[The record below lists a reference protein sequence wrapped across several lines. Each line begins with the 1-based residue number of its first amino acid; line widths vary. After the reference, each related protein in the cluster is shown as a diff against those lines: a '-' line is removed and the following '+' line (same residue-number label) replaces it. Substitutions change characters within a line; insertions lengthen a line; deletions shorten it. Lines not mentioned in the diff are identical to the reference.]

1 MLSILQWTI
10 RAACFLSFLTAAPTW
25 AQPAEPSETI
35 SVLFLGDQG
44 HHRPAER
51 ARQLIPVMY
60 DRGIE
65 IAYTEKL
72 SDLNAATLG
81 KYDALAIY
89 ANIERIEP
97 EQEQA
102 LLEYVAGGRGLVV
115 LHCGSYCFLNSA
127 KYVALV
133 GGQFRSHGTG
143 EFNTEVKQSD
153 HPIMQGLKPFRT
165 WDETYVHHRHNER
178 DRIVL
183 QVRQE
188 GEREEPWTWVRSEG
202 RGRVFYTAYGHD
214 ARTWNQPEF
223 QALVE
228 RGIRW
233 AANKGEVLDSQ
244 PPKAADAKP
253 FEYAEANLPNYVP
266 GARWGTQGE
275 PIRQM
280 QKPLSP
286 AESMKHLVV
295 PRDFEP
301 RLFAAEPEI
310 VKPIAMTWDHR
321 GRLWIAETFDYPN
334 EMQPEGSGRDRI
346 KICEDTD
353 GDGRADKFT
362 VFADKLSIPTS
373 LVCYRDG
380 VIVSQAPDMLFLR
393 DTNGDDRADERKVLF
408 TGWGTRDTHAGPS
421 NLRWG
426 LDNWV
431 WGMVGYSGY
440 RGTVGGERHNFR
452 QGFFRFKP
460 DGSKLEFLRNT
471 NNNSWGV
478 GFSEEG
484 IAFGSTANGCPSVY
498 LPIPN
503 RYYERVRGWSPA
515 VLGNMAINNR
525 MYPITDKV
533 RQVDWHGGFTAG
545 AGHAIYTARTYPQHY
560 WNRTAFVTEPTGHLA
575 ATFLLER
582 QGSDFTS
589 HNSWNLVASRDEWT
603 APIAAEVGPDGNVW
617 VIDWYNYIVQHNP
630 TPQGFRTGRGAAY
643 ETELRDKTHGRVHR
657 IVYKNSDAASFWKLD
672 PQNGDS
678 LISGLR
684 SDNQFWRMHAQRL
697 LVERGKQDVVPQLVK
712 LVEDQSVD
720 AIGLNT
726 AAIHALY
733 VLDELGAQKSDA
745 TARDAAEAALRHP
758 SAGVR
763 RNALAVLPRDERAIA
778 AVLAARSLQD
788 RDAQVRLAAL
798 LALAELPP
806 SSAAA
811 DAVVAAMANPMN
823 LNDRWLPEAA
833 TSAAAAHDL
842 HFLQAIAER
851 ESDRRLAPKA
861 AEIVGRI
868 AEHYARGAPAETI
881 GALVGTLQNA
891 RSDTV
896 ELIVA
901 GLARGWPRNAP
912 AKLDET
918 AEKAL
923 ARLLVTVS
931 PAAKSQLILLAER
944 LGSGAIEKYSAE
956 IAATLLAAV
965 KDEKASDAAR
975 GQAAA
980 QLVQMKK
987 NDAETAATLLALITP
1002 RTSQDLA
1009 AGLVEAVGASESK
1022 EAGEALVAALQAATP
1037 SLRPV
1042 LVRTILRRAESTQAL
1057 LAAVEAGNVRITDLS
1072 LDQQQ
1077 ALAAHLDKSI
1087 AERAKKLLAQGGGL
1101 PDANRQKVIEDVT
1114 PVVLA
1119 GGDAVKGK
1127 AVFKEQCAKCHT
1139 HSGEGLHIGP
1149 DLTGMAVHPK
1159 EELLVHVLDPS
1170 RSVEGNYVQY
1180 SVTTDEGLVY
1190 NGLLTTETRTSI
1202 EILDAEGK
1210 RHAISRENI
1219 EELATSSKSLMPEGF
1234 EKQVSIGAI
1243 ADLME
1248 FMAQRGKYLP
1258 LDLRKVATIT
1268 STRGM
1273 FNDEEST
1280 VERLVFSDWS
1290 MKIFEEVP
1298 FLLVDP
1304 QGGRVKN
1311 VILLHSP
1318 NGAMPPKMPRSVSLA
1333 CKTPARRIHLLSGVS
1348 GWGYNGG
1355 ESRSTVSM
1363 IVRLKYADGQIED
1376 HELKDG
1382 VHFADYIRPIDV
1394 PESKLAYRLRG
1405 QQIRYLAI
1413 EPKRSEVIELIEL
1426 VKGSDRTA
1434 PIVMAVTVQ
1443 TAE

>member
-1 MLSILQWTI
+1 MFSIQRWMI
-10 RAACFLSFLTAAPTW
+10 RGVWLASFLMTAPTW

-72 SDLNAATLG
+72 SDLNAETLG

-102 LLEYVAGGRGLVV
+102 LLDYVAGGRGLVV

-127 KYVALV
+127 KYIALV

-153 HPIMQGLKPFRT
+153 HPVMRGLTPFRT

-183 QVRQE
+183 QVRRE
-188 GEREEPWTWVRSEG
+188 GDREEPWTWLRSEG

-233 AANKGEVLDSQ
+233 AANKGDVFDSQ
-244 PPKAADAKP
+244 PPKPTGAKA
-253 FEYAEANLPNYVP
+253 FEYAEANLPNYLP
-266 GARWGTQGE
+266 NARWGTQGE

-280 QKPLSP
+280 QKPLP
-286 AESMKHLVV
+286 TEESIKHLVV

-310 VKPIAMTWDHR
+310 TKPIAMTWDHR

-334 EMQPEGSGRDRI
+334 EMQPKGSGRDRI

-373 LVCYRDG
+373 LVCYGDG

-393 DTNGDDRADERKVLF
+393 DTDGDDRADERQVLF

-426 LDNWV
+426 FDNWV

-460 DGSKLEFLRNT
+460 DGSKLEFMRNT

-484 IAFGSTANGCPSVY
+484 LVFGSTANGCPSVY

-503 RYYERVRGWSPA
+503 RYYERVRGWSPT
-515 VLGNMAINNR
+515 VLGNTAINNR

-545 AGHAIYTARTYPQHY
+545 AGHALYTARTYPQHY
-560 WNRTAFVTEPTGHLA
+560 WNRTAFVAEPTGHLV

-582 QGSDFTS
+582 QGSDVTS
-589 HNSWNLVASRDEWT
+589 HNSWNLLASRDEWT

-643 ETELRDKTHGRVHR
+643 ETDLRDKKHGRVYR
-657 IVYKNSDAASFWKLD
+657 IVYNKVDSNEQPKLD
-672 PQNGDS
+672 ANNSES
-678 LISGLR
+678 LIAGLK
-684 SDNQFWRMHAQRL
+684 SDNQFWRLHAQRL

-712 LVEDQSVD
+712 LVDDPSVD
-720 AIGLNT
+720 SIGLNT

-733 VLDELGAQKSDA
+733 VLDGLGALKSDA
-745 TARDAAEAALRHP
+745 AARQAAEAALKHP

-763 RNALAVLPRDERAIA
+763 RNALAVLPRDERSVT
-778 AVLAARSLQD
+778 AVLGARSMQD

-798 LALAELPP
+798 LALADMPP
-806 SSAAA
+806 SSAVA
-811 DAVVAAMANPMN
+811 DAVVAAMANPAN
-823 LNDRWLPEAA
+823 LNDRWLPEAV

-842 HFLQAIAER
+842 HFLQAIAAR

-861 AEIVGRI
+861 AEMVGRI

-881 GALVGTLQNA
+881 GALVGALQNA
-891 RSDTV
+891 RSDTG

-912 AKLDET
+912 AKLDEP

-944 LGSGAIEKYSAE
+944 LGSGAIEKYSTE

-965 KDEKASDAAR
+965 NDEKATDAAR

-1009 AGLVEAVGASESK
+1009 AGLVEAVGASEAK

-1042 LVRTILRRAESTQAL
+1042 LVRTILRRAESTQSL
-1057 LAAVEAGNVRITDLS
+1057 LAAVDAGNVRITDLS

-1077 ALAAHLDKSI
+1077 ALAAHPDKSI

-1101 PDANRQKVIEDVT
+1101 PDADRQKVIEEVS
-1114 PVVLA
+1114 PLVLA

-1139 HSGEGLHIGP
+1139 HSGEGVHIGP

-1210 RHAISRENI
+1210 RHPIARENI
-1219 EELATSSKSLMPEGF
+1219 EELATSSKSLMPDGF
-1234 EKQVSIGAI
+1234 EKQVSVAAI

-1273 FNDEEST
+1273 FQDEESA

-1290 MKIFEEVP
+1290 LKTFEGVP

-1318 NGAMPPKMPRSVSLA
+1318 NGVMPPKMPRSVSLA

-1355 ESRSTVSM
+1355 DPRSTVSM
-1363 IVRLKYADGQIED
+1363 IVRLKYADGQTED

-1382 VHFADYIRPIDV
+1382 IHFADYIRPIDV
-1394 PESKLAYRLRG
+1394 PESKLAFRLRG
-1405 QQIRYLAI
+1405 QQIRYLSI
-1413 EPKRSEVIELIEL
+1413 EPKRSEMIESIEL
-1426 VKGSDRTA
+1426 VKGRDRTA

-1443 TAE
+1443 TEE